1 MPDTTILYADETFVL
16 ANAGALMVSVWW
28 DAPRPDQIHVVA
40 RKGRPVDEANDRRT
54 GLAQFIV
61 AGTPRFSSE
70 TRDAVTELYRAK
82 IFRLGTA
89 HIIEVGGLKGAAT
102 RAFLNTVTLLGRG
115 ADRVKVFS
123 DPGEGA
129 EWMAGRLNY
138 TSESTGVIWGG
149 DDVMKVRADAEAAR
163 QA

>member
-1 MPDTTILYADETFVL
+1 MPDTAILHADDTFVL
-16 ANAGALMVSVWW
+16 ANAGSLMVAVWF
-28 DAPRPDQIHVVA
+28 DAPRPEQIHVVA
-40 RKGRPVDEANDRRT
+40 RESKPIDARNARRT
-54 GLAQFIV
+54 ALAQFIV

-123 DPGEGA
+123 DPAEGST
-129 EWMAGRLNY
+129 WMAGRLNY
-138 TSESTGVIWGG
+138 DRERTGVEWTG
-149 DDVMKVRADAEAAR
+149 DAVMGVRDAAMAAR
-163 QA
+163 KG